1 VSSAPPVPTT
11 HDARSAPVPDDGLDE
26 RALVGRAATDV
37 DAFATLYRRYVGRVY
52 AYIARR
58 TGSRE
63 LAEDVTSA
71 TFERALRSLPQFE
84 WRAGGVAPWLFRIA
98 SNELTDHY
106 RSQARQKSE
115 RAQRAA
121 GVLNAPFDEAADAH
135 LNGIDATDV
144 AELRRALDQLN
155 PRYQRALELRY
166 LAGLRHEDAARAF
179 GAPKATF
186 AVVLHRATSA
196 LRKQIEAE
204 KRGA

>member
-1 VSSAPPVPTT
+1 M
-11 HDARSAPVPDDGLDE
+11 PDEGLDE
-26 RALVGRAATDV
+26 RALVRRAATDA
-37 DAFATLYRRYVGRVY
+37 DAFAILYRRHVGRVFGY
-52 AYIARR
+52 VARR

-106 RSQARQKSE
+106 RSQARQKST
-115 RAQRAA
+115 RATRAA
-121 GVLNAPFDEAADAH
+121 HVLSAPFDEAADAR
-135 LNGIDATDV
+135 LSATDATDI
-144 AELRRALDQLN
+144 AELRGALDQLN

-166 LAGLRHEDAARAF
+166 LAGLRHEDAAHAF
-179 GAPKATF
+179 GSSKATF

-196 LRKQIEAE
+196 LRKQIESE
-204 KRGA
+204 RRGA